1 VWANFDHLISQ
12 SKNGV
17 TFQLYTAVIA
27 CLLMHV
33 RTGRKVNKYALFL
46 FGQVAAGQA
55 TLDQILPMLE
65 KIEREKQL
73 ERDRLARKK
82 AEQLG
87 GKKPMAMLPG

>member
-1 VWANFDHLISQ
+1 
-12 SKNGV
+12 
-17 TFQLYTAVIA
+17 
-27 CLLMHV
+27 
-33 RTGRKVNKYALFL
+33 
-46 FGQVAAGQA
+46 VAAGQG

-87 GKKPMAMLPG
+87 GNQPMAMLPG